1 MSIGTITQFS
11 HQAQGPPLMGMK
23 ERDALLPEDR
33 WMTCPTFSVST
44 YFREAR
50 RHYER
55 LVWIPTPSTKSW
67 QITMRT
73 GNEIWD
79 ELLDEDDADFVDDGD
94 DDDDDDDDAMG
105 EAEDDDDENNDKDA
119 TDDQIAEAYEALD
132 IENDEVSVLIE
143 EAGSD
148 GTVFNDRHAARVLTR
163 PTHHHPQDEDTSE
176 RTKLE
181 KRRWSE
187 LMAIYLRNHWP
198 RHDFDRETCTRELL
212 EWGDI
217 VENRMR
223 AEVLAMMAARKK
235 T

>member
-1 MSIGTITQFS
+1 
-11 HQAQGPPLMGMK
+11 MGME

-33 WMTCPTFSVST
+33 WMTCPTLSVST

-79 ELLDEDDADFVDDGD
+79 ELIDEDDADFDDEG
-94 DDDDDDDDAMG
+94 DDDDDAMG
-105 EAEDDDDENNDKDA
+105 EAEDDDNDKDA
-119 TDDQIAEAYEALD
+119 TDEQIAEAYEALD
-132 IENDEVSVLIE
+132 IENDEVSVLIA

-148 GTVFNDRHAARVLTR
+148 GTVFNERDTARVLTR
-163 PTHHHPQDEDTSE
+163 LNQHPPQDEDTSE
-176 RTKLE
+176 RSKPE

-187 LMAIYLRNHWP
+187 LMVIYLRNHWP
-198 RHDFDRETCTRELL
+198 RDDFDRETCRRELL
-212 EWGDI
+212 EWGDLA
-217 VENRMR
+217 EKRTR
-223 AEVLAMMAARKK
+223 AEVLAMMAAGRK